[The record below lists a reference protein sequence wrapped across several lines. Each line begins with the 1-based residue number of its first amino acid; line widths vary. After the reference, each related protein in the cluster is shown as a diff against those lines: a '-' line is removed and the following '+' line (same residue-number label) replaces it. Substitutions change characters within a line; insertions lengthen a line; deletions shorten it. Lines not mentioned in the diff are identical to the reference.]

1 MILNATV
8 LETSRNNLLVRDAA
22 TGEEIL
28 VHTPNAQ
35 FFSPGDTVR
44 IVFDGRMTLS
54 IPPQITAT
62 SIQRTGGGG
71 TPSGASEMRAVIL
84 QKGNR
89 FLIVRNLQDNVQ
101 YRVNYNMAHHFCV
114 RQRVNIQ
121 YDTLT
126 LTSPPTINAVDIT
139 PIC

>member
-8 LETSRNNLLVRDAA
+8 LETGRNNLLVRDAA

-35 FFSPGDTVR
+35 FFGPGDHVR

-62 SIQRTGGGG
+62 SIQRTGGA
-71 TPSGASEMRAVIL
+71 PSGASEMRAVIL
-84 QKGNR
+84 QKGNG
-89 FLIVRNLQDNVQ
+89 FLIVRNLQDNTQ

-114 RQRVNIQ
+114 RQRVNIR